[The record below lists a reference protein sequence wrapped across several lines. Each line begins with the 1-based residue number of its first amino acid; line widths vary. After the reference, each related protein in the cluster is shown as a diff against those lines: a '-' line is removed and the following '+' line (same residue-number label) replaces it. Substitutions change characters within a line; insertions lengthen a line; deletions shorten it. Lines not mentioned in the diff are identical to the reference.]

1 VNKVG
6 RITDKV
12 LQKNAEA
19 MEILCGIA
27 RGEGISLPPATKDQ
41 QPDLRVSRDARAAER
56 LPVKA
61 RIHYMIGNHDW
72 YYHLPG
78 PGMDRIRERLVN
90 AMGLSNKASPFPYVP
105 SESEMIGD
113 VLKLH
118 SVFGRHGDYYDPYNL
133 FRKDRDHA
141 SLSDAVCVELVKRVG
156 VLIRSELQ
164 GKLPDGFFR
173 DLDEMGS
180 IRPELMTPVWIASLL
195 DRYQATPA
203 QRERINSIWHALV
216 EQFSKLDFLD
226 ELNQP
231 LAFDLVDSLKA
242 ALMFA
247 RLVSIDNLN
256 DWALAIQK
264 FESLLGLGGRD
275 ASSYEKYAVQ
285 EEAYQTREAR
295 FIVYGHTHHFAVT
308 PLRSTRRN
316 DLPFDQMYLN
326 AGTWRP
332 VHEMC
337 DTDSSEKGFIFHKTM
352 GYLAIYRED
361 ERRGKAYETWN
372 GTLDI

>member
-1 VNKVG
+1 M
-6 RITDKV
+6 RDPDS
-12 LQKNAEA
+12 
-19 MEILCGIA
+19 A
-27 RGEGISLPPATKDQ
+27 R
-41 QPDLRVSRDARAAER
+41 R

-78 PGMDRIRERLVN
+78 PGLDRIREKIVN
-90 AMGLSNKASPFPYVP
+90 AMGLSNKASPFPYAP
-105 SESEMIGD
+105 SESELIGD
-113 VLKLH
+113 VFKLH

-133 FRKDRDHA
+133 FQKDRDHA

-156 VLIRSELQ
+156 VLIRAELQ

-203 QRERINSIWHALV
+203 QREKINSIWHALV
-216 EQFSKLDFLD
+216 EQFAELDFLD

-231 LAFDLVDSLKA
+231 FAFDLVDAVKA

-256 DWALAIQK
+256 DWAVAIHK
-264 FESLLGLGGRD
+264 LESLLGLGGRND
-275 ASSYEKYAVQ
+275 TSYEKYAVQ
-285 EEAYQTREAR
+285 EQAYKTREAR

-332 VHEMC
+332 VHEIC
-337 DTDSSEKGFIFHKTM
+337 DTDSNEKGFVSHKTM
-352 GYLAIYRED
+352 GYLAIYRGD

-372 GTLDI
+372 GTLDL